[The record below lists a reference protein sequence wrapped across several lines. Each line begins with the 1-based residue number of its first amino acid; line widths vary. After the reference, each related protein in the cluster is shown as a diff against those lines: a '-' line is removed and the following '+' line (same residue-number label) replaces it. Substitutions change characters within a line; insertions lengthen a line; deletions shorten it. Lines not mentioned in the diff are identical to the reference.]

1 MEGSIIRVEGRP
13 SRPAL
18 ACDGDRGNEGVRF
31 FFFFGFGPS
40 RNRRARASPS
50 PSLSFLTNP
59 PTKNFPPN
67 QRYFGT
73 AVGKGRQAA
82 KTEIE
87 RLNLKELK
95 CEQALVEVAK
105 M

>member
-1 MEGSIIRVEGRP
+1 VLILIFSLLSFPLEKK
-13 SRPAL
+13 
-18 ACDGDRGNEGVRF
+18 N
-31 FFFFGFGPS
+31 
-40 RNRRARASPS
+40 NSPS
-50 PSLSFLTNP
+50 S
-59 PTKNFPPN
+59 KK
-67 QRYFGT
+67 RYFGT

>member
-1 MEGSIIRVEGRP
+1 MKGGEREKERGRKRKRK
-13 SRPAL
+13 RPL
-18 ACDGDRGNEGVRF
+18 SKSLLLIF
-31 FFFFGFGPS
+31 FSSF
-40 RNRRARASPS
+40 
-50 PSLSFLTNP
+50 SFLCLRP
-59 PTKNFPPN
+59 PPN
-67 QRYFGT
+67 KQNHQRYFGT

>member
-1 MEGSIIRVEGRP
+1 MNR
-13 SRPAL
+13 L
-18 ACDGDRGNEGVRF
+18 T
-31 FFFFGFGPS
+31 FGPAHLFALFLLLS
-40 RNRRARASPS
+40 CTPLPS
-50 PSLSFLTNP
+50 SSKKL
-59 PTKNFPPN
+59 